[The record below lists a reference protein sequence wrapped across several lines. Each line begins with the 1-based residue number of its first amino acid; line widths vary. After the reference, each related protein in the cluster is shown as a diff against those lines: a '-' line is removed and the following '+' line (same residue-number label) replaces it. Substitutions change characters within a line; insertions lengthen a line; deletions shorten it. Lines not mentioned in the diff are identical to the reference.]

1 MIDPN
6 LKDSTQAIT
15 TYISEYFGW
24 YYLLIIM
31 VFLAFCIYLIFSRIG
46 KLRLGKDNE
55 RPEYST
61 ASWFAMLFS
70 AGMGMGGLVFWTTA
84 EPISHAFKSSPNAEV
99 GSNEAIRESL
109 QYSFFHWGGIHAWA
123 VYAIV
128 ALALAYFKFKK
139 IIQD

>member
-1 MIDPN
+1 M
-6 LKDSTQAIT
+6 
-15 TYISEYFGW
+15 
-24 YYLLIIM
+24 
-31 VFLAFCIYLIFSRIG
+31 
-46 KLRLGKDNE
+46 RLGKDNE

-70 AGMGMGGLVFWTTA
+70 AGMGMGLVFWTTA

-109 QYSFFHWGGIHAWA
+109 QYSFFHWGIHAWA